1 MTRKIISACVA
12 VLALVFT
19 AKIILSLISETTLAL
34 LTGTLT
40 GIMIAAPCAIL
51 ITILAMRQGT
61 QAAPPPAQPQP
72 PQFPPLES
80 NEWRA
85 VYWELLYM
93 NSKAGQEKRP
103 IYFDHTPDEP
113 KQISQGTWRVR

>member
-1 MTRKIISACVA
+1 MTKRIISGCVA

-40 GIMIAAPCAIL
+40 GIMIAVPCAIL

-61 QAAPPPAQPQP
+61 QAAPPPAQPQQ
-72 PQFPPLES
+72 PQFPPPES
-80 NEWRA
+80 DEWRA
-85 VYWELLYM
+85 IYWELRCKNLEQQRESRVQLPQ
-93 NSKAGQEKRP
+93 NAP
-103 IYFDHTPDEP
+103 VDAA
-113 KQISQGTWRVR
+113 WRYR